1 MHFPYLCRK
10 CRASNSIAWVIFCC
24 ASFTSRHPFR
34 YMSVGGQRASMP
46 TFAVADISRK
56 AYGVPCKP
64 LWELSTS
71 KHDCVRSWHKLAHTC
86 TTSTATTCWSHSP
99 RGGRWRPTNR
109 KSDSAWLSKCR
120 CVLRA
125 SCRQRWCLTCVYL
138 RIMTNVFRHVMNK
151 SEECRL

>member
-56 AYGVPCKP
+56 AYGYHANRCGNFRQVNTTVCARD
-64 LWELSTS
+64 TS
-71 KHDCVRSWHKLAHTC
+71 LLTRVRHRLQPPVDRTRRAEDDDDLQ
-86 TTSTATTCWSHSP
+86 
-99 RGGRWRPTNR
+99 NR

-125 SCRQRWCLTCVYL
+125 SCRQR
-138 RIMTNVFRHVMNK
+138 
-151 SEECRL
+151 